1 LSLASSKWVS
11 AKTALGV
18 EFHLQLDLKIFGHFD
33 LFMTDGNLK
42 PCDSEPHV
50 KNSNRLLLNK
60 ELSHHSKRQD
70 KQALAVYDTGTD
82 KIHLPQEVLT
92 LGQTP

>member
-1 LSLASSKWVS
+1 
-11 AKTALGV
+11 
-18 EFHLQLDLKIFGHFD
+18 
-33 LFMTDGNLK
+33 MTDSNLK

-70 KQALAVYDTGTD
+70 KQALAAYDTHIQF
-82 KIHLPQEVLT
+82 KHF
-92 LGQTP
+92 

>member
-1 LSLASSKWVS
+1 
-11 AKTALGV
+11 
-18 EFHLQLDLKIFGHFD
+18 
-33 LFMTDGNLK
+33 MTDSNLK

-70 KQALAVYDTGTD
+70 KQALAAYDTD
-82 KIHLPQEVLT
+82 IQFKHF
-92 LGQTP
+92 